1 MTCLRKTALHG
12 NARAAK
18 AKQLHAYFTESA
30 KRVKLEF
37 IRFAAWWRMA
47 WGG

>member
-1 MTCLRKTALHG
+1 MSEPRQ
-12 NARAAK
+12 AASGCNREAANIK
-18 AKQLHAYFTESA
+18 LLQSYFTESA

-47 WGG
+47 WG